1 MEANANNNFVY
12 IYSEKEREC
21 MYIFDSSLSISVLFW
36 LSFYLSSHASF
47 PFDLNSFFNL
57 IKMSFKEEEEEEIS
71 NWKYMIE

>member
-1 MEANANNNFVY
+1 MLY

-21 MYIFDSSLSISVLFW
+21 VYMFECSLSISVLSC

-57 IKMSFKEEEEEEIS
+57 IKKMSFKRRRRKKKKEIF

>member
-1 MEANANNNFVY
+1 
-12 IYSEKEREC
+12 
-21 MYIFDSSLSISVLFW
+21 MYIFECSLSISVLFW

-57 IKMSFKEEEEEEIS
+57 IKKMSFKEEEEEEEIF